1 MAFSSSKIVGTGR
14 CGSDWRENKRA
25 SRALIESRDKDV
37 NGLVP
42 KIFLSTV
49 IR

>member
-1 MAFSSSKIVGTGR
+1 MALSSSKIVGTNR

-42 KIFLSTV
+42 KIFLWSA